1 MAHRL
6 SFLVDLTTHLN
17 ESNMCLQGGNQLIC
31 ATFQTMIAFKMK
43 LKLQQAEVMKN
54 HVMHFHTLAND
65 CSLSCEQQKIC
76 SLAYISDLI
85 RTLYWTFIRSVFP
98 KKDISY
104 FTITPYSYN
113 HFCRIVENHGI
124 LKS

>member
-54 HVMHFHTLAND
+54 HVMYFDTVAKHSPVKSEKHAP
-65 CSLSCEQQKIC
+65 
-76 SLAYISDLI
+76 
-85 RTLYWTFIRSVFP
+85 RFP
-98 KKDISY
+98 FNKEI
-104 FTITPYSYN
+104 
-113 HFCRIVENHGI
+113 
-124 LKS
+124 